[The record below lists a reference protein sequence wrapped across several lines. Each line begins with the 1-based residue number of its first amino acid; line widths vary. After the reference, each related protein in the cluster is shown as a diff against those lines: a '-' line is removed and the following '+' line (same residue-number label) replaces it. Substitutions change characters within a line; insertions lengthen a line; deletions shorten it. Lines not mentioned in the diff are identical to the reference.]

1 MLQGALAGLAAGGL
15 YAVLAVCLTLMSRL
29 VRVVNFAQSA
39 TGMFGCYVAVFLASH
54 WGLPEWLATLT
65 GILLGGGLSAVLG
78 WIVST
83 WLAEAETGTRSAV
96 TVAVLLLLISLA
108 FILFGNK
115 PQPFHPL
122 LAGPAVTVG
131 GVVVSQ
137 VTVVT
142 VALAVLVALGCRT
155 VLARTTLGVR
165 LRALS
170 ERPTTA
176 ELLGIPARPL
186 SVSVWTTTGVI
197 ATLAVSIVAPSQS
210 NDPTSLAMLVVPAAA
225 AALLGGFRRLDL
237 AVAGGLVL
245 GMAQGAVAQADRLSV
260 LRYFLPFLVIVGLLL
275 WMQRK
280 EVWDAAR

>member
-39 TGMFGCYVAVFLASH
+39 TGMFGCYVAVWLSVDV
-54 WGLPEWLATLT
+54 GLPTWAATVV
-65 GILLGGGLSAVLG
+65 GIVLGCGLSALLG
-78 WIVST
+78 WIIST
-83 WLAEAETGTRSAV
+83 WLAEADIGTRSAV
-96 TVAVLLLLISLA
+96 TVAVLLLLISLS

-115 PQPFHPL
+115 PQPFHPIL
-122 LAGPAVTVG
+122 DGPAFEVN

-142 VALAVLVALGCRT
+142 VVLSVVVALGCRALLSGT
-155 VLARTTLGVR
+155 SFGLQ

-176 ELLGIPARPL
+176 ELMGIPAKP
-186 SVSVWTTTGVI
+186 
-197 ATLAVSIVAPSQS
+197 LAVGVWAATGLLSTLVISIVAPSQS
-210 NDPTSLAMLVVPAAA
+210 NDATSLSMLVVPAAA

-237 AVAGGLVL
+237 AVVGGLVL
-245 GMAQGAVAQADRLSV
+245 GMAQGALAQVDSLSV
-260 LRYFLPFLVIVGLLL
+260 VRYFLPFLVVVGLLL
-275 WMQRK
+275 WSQRK
-280 EVWDAAR
+280 EVWDVAR

>member
-29 VRVVNFAQSA
+29 VRVVNFAQA
-39 TGMFGCYVAVFLASH
+39 AIGMAGTYVAVFLAVH
-54 WGLPEWLATLT
+54 TGLPVWLATVA
-65 GILLGGGLSAVLG
+65 GILLGGALSALLG
-78 WIVST
+78 WVVST
-83 WLAEAETGTRSAV
+83 WLAEADTGTRSAV
-96 TVAVLLLLISLA
+96 TVAVLLLLISLS

-115 PQPFHPL
+115 PQPFHPV
-122 LAGPAVTVG
+122 LAGPAFALG
-131 GVVVSQ
+131 GVVISQ

-142 VALAVLVALGCRT
+142 VALAVLVALACRA
-155 VLARTTLGVR
+155 VLTRTSVGIE

-176 ELLGIPARPL
+176 ELLGIPAKRL
-186 SVSVWTTTGVI
+186 SVAVWAATGVVS
-197 ATLAVSIVAPSQS
+197 TLAVSIVAPSQS
-210 NDPTSLAMLVVPAAA
+210 NDATSLAMLVVPAAA

-245 GMAQGAVAQADRLSV
+245 GMAQGAVAQSDSLSV
-260 LRYFLPFLVIVGLLL
+260 IRYFLPFAVIVALLL
-275 WMQRK
+275 WTQRK

>member
-39 TGMFGCYVAVFLASH
+39 TGMFGCYVAVFLSVQF
-54 WGLPEWLATLT
+54 GLPTGLATVA
-65 GILLGGGLSAVLG
+65 GILLGGLLSALLG

-83 WLAEAETGTRSAV
+83 WLAEADTGTRSAV
-96 TVAVLLLLISLA
+96 TVAVLLLLISLS

-115 PQPFHPL
+115 PQPFHPIL
-122 LAGPAVTVG
+122 DGPAFTAG
-131 GVVVSQ
+131 GVVISQ

-142 VALAVLVALGCRT
+142 VVLAVLVALASRLVLTRT
-155 VLARTTLGVR
+155 SAGVE

-176 ELLGIPARPL
+176 ELLGIPAKRL
-186 SVSVWTTTGVI
+186 SVAVWAVTGVI
-197 ATLAVSIVAPSQS
+197 STLVISIVAPSQS
-210 NDPTSLAMLVVPAAA
+210 NDATSLAMLVVPAAA

-245 GMAQGAVAQADRLSV
+245 GLIQGAAAQVDGLSV
-260 LRYFLPFLVIVGLLL
+260 VRYFLPFGVIVALLL
-275 WMQRK
+275 WSQRK

>member
-29 VRVVNFAQSA
+29 VRVVNFSQSA
-39 TGMFGCYVAVFLASH
+39 TGMFGCYVAVWLSIH
-54 WGLPEWLATLT
+54 IGLPTWAAAVV
-65 GILLGGGLSAVLG
+65 GIVLGSALSALLG
-78 WIVST
+78 WIIST
-83 WLAEAETGTRSAV
+83 WLAEADIGTRSAV
-96 TVAVLLLLISLA
+96 TVAVLLLLISLS

-122 LAGPAVTVG
+122 LPGPAFSVN

-142 VALAVLVALGCRT
+142 VVLSVLIALGCRALLT
-155 VLARTTLGVR
+155 KTSFGLE

-176 ELLGIPARPL
+176 ELMGIPAKP
-186 SVSVWTTTGVI
+186 
-197 ATLAVSIVAPSQS
+197 LAVAVWAATGLLSTLVITIVAPSQS
-210 NDPTSLAMLVVPAAA
+210 NDATSLSMLVVPASA

-237 AVAGGLVL
+237 AVVGGLVL
-245 GMAQGAVAQADRLSV
+245 GMAQGAVAQVDSLSV
-260 LRYFLPFLVIVGLLL
+260 VRYFLPFLVIVGLLL
-275 WMQRK
+275 WSQRK
-280 EVWDAAR
+280 EVWDVAR

>member
-15 YAVLAVCLTLMSRL
+15 YAVLAVCLTLMARL
-29 VRVVNFAQSA
+29 VRVVNFSQAA
-39 TGMFGCYVAVFLASH
+39 TGMFGGFVAVWLVSH
-54 WGLPEWLATLT
+54 AGWPIWLGSLVGVLIGGALSALIGLIIATWLPEADIT
-65 GILLGGGLSAVLG
+65 
-78 WIVST
+78 
-83 WLAEAETGTRSAV
+83 TRSAV
-96 TVAVLLLLISLA
+96 TVGPLLMLISLS

-115 PQPFHPL
+115 PQPFSPIL
-122 LAGPAVTVG
+122 SGPAFSIG

-142 VALAVLVALGCRT
+142 VALAIVVAVACRIVLVRT
-155 VLARTTLGVR
+155 SIGTK

-176 ELLGIPARPL
+176 ELIGIPSRPL
-186 SVSVWTTTGVI
+186 SVAVWAVTGLISALVI
-197 ATLAVSIVAPSQS
+197 IIVAPSQS
-210 NDPTSLAMLVVPAAA
+210 NDATSLSMLIVPASA

-237 AVAGGLVL
+237 AVVGGLVL
-245 GMAQGAVAQADRLSV
+245 GLLSGLVAQIDAVSFIRN
-260 LRYFLPFLVIVGLLL
+260 FLPFLFIVGFLL

>member
-39 TGMFGCYVAVFLASH
+39 TGMFGSYVAVYLTAH
-54 WGLPEWLATLT
+54 IGLVGWLSTIA
-65 GILLGGGLSAVLG
+65 GILLGGVLSAVLG
-78 WIVST
+78 WVITT
-83 WLAEAETGTRSAV
+83 WLANAEIGTRSAV
-96 TVAVLLLLISLA
+96 TVAVLLLLISLS

-115 PQPFHPL
+115 PQPFQPIL
-122 LAGPAVTVG
+122 GGPAFEVG

-137 VTVVT
+137 VTLVT
-142 VALAVLVALGCRT
+142 VSMAVLVALGCRV
-155 VLARTTLGVR
+155 VLSRTAAGVQ

-176 ELLGIPARPL
+176 ELLGIPAKPL
-186 SVSVWTTTGVI
+186 SVAVWAATGLI
-197 ATLAVSIVAPSQS
+197 STLVVSIVAPSQS
-210 NDPTSLAMLVVPAAA
+210 NDATSLAMLVVPSAA

-237 AVAGGLVL
+237 AVIGGLVL
-245 GMAQGAVAQADRLSV
+245 GMLQGALAQSDSLSV
-260 LRYFLPFLVIVGLLL
+260 ARYFLPFLVIAGLLL
-275 WMQRK
+275 WSQRK

>member
-39 TGMFGCYVAVFLASH
+39 TGMFGCYVAVHLSIQV
-54 WGLPEWLATLT
+54 GLPTWAGTVV
-65 GILLGGGLSAVLG
+65 GILIGGALSALLG
-78 WIVST
+78 WIIST
-83 WLAEAETGTRSAV
+83 WLAEADIGTRSAV
-96 TVAVLLLLISLA
+96 TVAVLLLLISLS

-115 PQPFHPL
+115 PQPFHPIL
-122 LAGPAVTVG
+122 DGPAFSVN

-142 VALAVLVALGCRT
+142 VLLSVVIAVGCRALLSKT
-155 VLARTTLGVR
+155 SFGLE

-176 ELLGIPARPL
+176 ELMGIPAKP
-186 SVSVWTTTGVI
+186 
-197 ATLAVSIVAPSQS
+197 LAVAVWAVTGLLSTLVISIVAPSQS
-210 NDPTSLAMLVVPAAA
+210 NDATSLSMLVVPAAA

-237 AVAGGLVL
+237 AVVGGLVL
-245 GMAQGAVAQADRLSV
+245 GMAQGAVAQVDSLSV
-260 LRYFLPFLVIVGLLL
+260 VRYFLPFLVIVGLLL
-275 WMQRK
+275 WSQRK
-280 EVWDAAR
+280 EVWDVAR

>member
-39 TGMFGCYVAVFLASH
+39 TGMFGCYVAVHLSVQV
-54 WGLPEWLATLT
+54 GLPTWAGTVV
-65 GILLGGGLSAVLG
+65 GILIGGALSALLG
-78 WIVST
+78 WIIST
-83 WLAEAETGTRSAV
+83 WLAEADIGTRSAV
-96 TVAVLLLLISLA
+96 TVAVLLLLISLS

-115 PQPFHPL
+115 PQPFHPIL
-122 LAGPAVTVG
+122 DGPAFSVN

-142 VALAVLVALGCRT
+142 VLLSVVIAVGCRALLSKT
-155 VLARTTLGVR
+155 SFGLE

-176 ELLGIPARPL
+176 ELMGIPAKP
-186 SVSVWTTTGVI
+186 
-197 ATLAVSIVAPSQS
+197 LAVAVWAVTGLLSTLVISIVAPSQS
-210 NDPTSLAMLVVPAAA
+210 NDATSLSMLVVPAAA

-237 AVAGGLVL
+237 AVVGGLVL
-245 GMAQGAVAQADRLSV
+245 GMAQGAVAQVDSLSV
-260 LRYFLPFLVIVGLLL
+260 VRYFLPFLVIVGLLL
-275 WMQRK
+275 WSQRK
-280 EVWDAAR
+280 EVWDVAR

>member
-39 TGMFGCYVAVFLASH
+39 TGMFGCYVAVYLSVDF
-54 WGLPEWLATLT
+54 GLPGWLATVV
-65 GILLGGGLSAVLG
+65 GIVLGGALSALIG

-83 WLAEAETGTRSAV
+83 WLAEADTGTRSAV

-115 PQPFHPL
+115 PQPFRPV
-122 LAGPAVTVG
+122 LAGPAFTVG
-131 GVVVSQ
+131 GVVISE

-142 VALAVLVALGCRT
+142 VVLAAVVALGCHLVLGRT
-155 VLARTTLGVR
+155 SLGVR

-176 ELLGIPARPL
+176 ELLGIPAVPL
-186 SVSVWTTTGVI
+186 SVAVWAATGVI
-197 ATLAVSIVAPSQS
+197 ATLVVSIVAPSQS

-225 AALLGGFRRLDL
+225 AALLGGFRRLGL
-237 AVAGGLVL
+237 AVVGGLAL
-245 GMAQGAVAQADRLSV
+245 GMAQGAVAQSDHLSV
-260 LRYFLPFLVIVGLLL
+260 FRYFLPFLVIVALLL
-275 WMQRK
+275 WTQRK

>member
-39 TGMFGCYVAVFLASH
+39 TGMFGCYVAVFLSVDL
-54 WGLPEWLATLT
+54 GLPMWLATVA
-65 GILLGGGLSAVLG
+65 GIVLGGLLSALLG

-83 WLAEAETGTRSAV
+83 WLAEADTGTRSAV
-96 TVAVLLLLISLA
+96 TVAVLLLLISLS

-115 PQPFHPL
+115 PQPFHPIL
-122 LAGPAVTVG
+122 DGPAVTVG
-131 GVVVSQ
+131 GVVISQ

-142 VALAVLVALGCRT
+142 VALAILVAVASRIVLSRT
-155 VLARTTLGVR
+155 PAGVQ

-176 ELLGIPARPL
+176 ELLGIPAKRL
-186 SVSVWTTTGVI
+186 SVAVWAVTGVVS
-197 ATLAVSIVAPSQS
+197 TLVISIVAPSQS
-210 NDPTSLAMLVVPAAA
+210 NDATSLAMLVVPAAA
-225 AALLGGFRRLDL
+225 AALLGGLGRLDL
-237 AVAGGLVL
+237 AVGGGLGL
-245 GMAQGAVAQADRLSV
+245 GLIQGAAAQVDGLSV
-260 LRYFLPFLVIVGLLL
+260 VRYFLPFAVIVALLL
-275 WMQRK
+275 WSQRK

>member
-39 TGMFGCYVAVFLASH
+39 TAMFGSYVAVYLAVH
-54 WGLPEWLATLT
+54 IGLPVWLATVV
-65 GILLGGGLSAVLG
+65 GILLGGALSALLG
-78 WIVST
+78 WVIST
-83 WLAEAETGTRSAV
+83 WLAEADTGTRSAV
-96 TVAVLLLLISLA
+96 TVAVLLLLISLS

-115 PQPFHPL
+115 PQPFQPL
-122 LAGPAVTVG
+122 LGGPAFEIG

-142 VALAVLVALGCRT
+142 VGLAVLVALGCRA
-155 VLARTTLGVR
+155 VLTRTSAGVA

-176 ELLGIPARPL
+176 ELLGIPAKPL
-186 SVSVWTTTGVI
+186 SVAVWAVTGLI
-197 ATLAVSIVAPSQS
+197 STLMISIVAPSQS
-210 NDPTSLAMLVVPAAA
+210 NDATSLAMLVVPSAA

-237 AVAGGLVL
+237 AVIGGLVL
-245 GMAQGAVAQADRLSV
+245 GMLQGALAQSDSLSIA
-260 LRYFLPFLVIVGLLL
+260 RYFLPFVVIAGLLL
-275 WMQRK
+275 WSQRK